1 MWRIGA
7 TDPLTNLTMSIST
20 IYLVAIGRRWEPAKG
35 EVHYHFRQIPSPDA
49 TIEPETPSVVLSLK
63 KKGMTAALGGRPGI
77 IYKVDGDG
85 ATVYPNTAIPV
96 GRYDD
101 PAKVTE
107 WRALDLAAST
117 AKEASKSDGLS
128 ADLRKDL
135 EPIRRAYMGLR
146 TRQERARL
154 LAEVIDLITVRL

>member
-7 TDPLTNLTMSIST
+7 TDQLTNLTMTTPS
-20 IYLVAIGRRWEPAKG
+20 IYLVAIGRRWEPTKG
-35 EVHYHFRQIPSPDA
+35 EVHYHFRHIPSPDA
-49 TIEPETPSVVLSLK
+49 TIEPETPIVILSLK

-77 IYKVDGDG
+77 IYKVEGDG
-85 ATVYPNTAIPV
+85 ATVYPSTAIPV

-101 PAKVTE
+101 DARLTE
-107 WRALDLAAST
+107 WRMLDLMASR